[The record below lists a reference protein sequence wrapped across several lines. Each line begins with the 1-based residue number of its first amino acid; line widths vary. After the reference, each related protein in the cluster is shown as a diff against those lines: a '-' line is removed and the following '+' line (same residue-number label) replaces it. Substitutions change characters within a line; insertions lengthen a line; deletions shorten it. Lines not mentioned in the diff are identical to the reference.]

1 MGRVKSHPGAVT
13 LAPAAPVRNV
23 SPLVSQT
30 SPRALVVLR
39 VSRGAGP
46 PSERDIRAR
55 IDADRARLGLPPDGA
70 PTYRLAGPYA
80 IELGGQA
87 LDEYVAWET

>member
-1 MGRVKSHPGAVT
+1 MSS
-13 LAPAAPVRNV
+13 PA
-23 SPLVSQT
+23 VSQP

-87 LDEYVAWET
+87 LDEYVAWEI

>member
-1 MGRVKSHPGAVT
+1 
-13 LAPAAPVRNV
+13 
-23 SPLVSQT
+23 
-30 SPRALVVLR
+30 VLR
-39 VSRGAGP
+39 VARGAGP

-55 IDADRARLGLPPDGA
+55 IDADRARFGLPPGDVA
-70 PTYRLAGPYA
+70 AYRLAGPYA

>member
-1 MGRVKSHPGAVT
+1 MSQP
-13 LAPAAPVRNV
+13 
-23 SPLVSQT
+23 SPK
-30 SPRALVVLR
+30 ALVVLR
-39 VSRGAGP
+39 VARGAGP

-55 IDADRARLGLPPDGA
+55 IDVDRARLGLAPDGA

-87 LDEYVAWET
+87 LDEYVAWEV

>member
-1 MGRVKSHPGAVT
+1 MFP
-13 LAPAAPVRNV
+13 PPVNQ
-23 SPLVSQT
+23 PSQP

-70 PTYRLAGPYA
+70 PTYRVAGPYA
-80 IELGGQA
+80 IELGGQP

>member
-1 MGRVKSHPGAVT
+1 MFP
-13 LAPAAPVRNV
+13 
-23 SPLVSQT
+23 PLVSQT

-70 PTYRLAGPYA
+70 PTYRVAGPYA

-87 LDEYVAWET
+87 LDEYVAWEI

>member
-1 MGRVKSHPGAVT
+1 MFP
-13 LAPAAPVRNV
+13 APV
-23 SPLVSQT
+23 SQP

-39 VSRGAGP
+39 VARGAGP

-55 IDADRARLGLPPDGA
+55 IDADRARLGLPRDDA
-70 PTYRLAGPYA
+70 PAYRLAGPYA